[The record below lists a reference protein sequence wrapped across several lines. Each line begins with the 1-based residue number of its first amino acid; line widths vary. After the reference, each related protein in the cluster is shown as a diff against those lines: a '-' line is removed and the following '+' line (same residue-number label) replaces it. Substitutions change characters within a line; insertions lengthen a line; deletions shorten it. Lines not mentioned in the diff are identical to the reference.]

1 MAQLTKFANIAL
13 WLLLSFV
20 AGSTLILTSAY
31 LYLSPNLPTVDDLRD
46 VRLQTPLRV
55 YTSDNKL
62 IGEFGEE
69 RRTPITFD
77 QMPPLFVDAI
87 LSIEDSRFYDHH
99 GVDVKGLL
107 RAVSQLVLTG
117 EKGGGGSTITM
128 QVAKNYFF
136 SFEKKFSRK
145 FSEILLSLQIERE
158 LGKNEILE
166 LYANKIFLGK
176 RAYGFEA
183 AAQVY
188 YGKSL
193 QQLELPQFAMLAGL
207 PQLPSVANPI
217 INPARA
223 IRRRNI
229 VLGRMLELGFI
240 DQTAYQ
246 AAADSPV
253 TASYHGPRIE
263 LYAPYVSEMVRK
275 EMLDRYGRDA
285 YSAGYSVYTT
295 VDSRLQAAAEES
307 VFDGLLDYDQR
318 HGYRGPEQTVLAEGD
333 EEQNRTVW
341 LSTLADTPDASGLIP
356 AIVSSV
362 AEQSFSALM
371 RDGSESL
378 IYWEQGLEGT
388 RRYESVDRRSR
399 TAKLAS
405 DLVAV
410 GDLVRLHQQP
420 DGSWYLSQLPAA
432 QAALVSL
439 NADNGAILS
448 LVGGFNYGQSKFNR
462 ITQATRQ
469 PGSNF
474 KPFIYTAALANG
486 YTPASI
492 INDAPVVF
500 KDDELEST
508 WRPTNSSG
516 KFYGPTRL
524 RSALFRSQ
532 NLVSIRLLRNLGF
545 NKAIDYVERFGFD
558 PEQLPRDLSLA
569 LGSHSVTPMQIVSG
583 YSILANGGY
592 KVAPFLVQRIEDI
605 DNQAVFTATPNSV
618 CRPCE
623 ETVDQQ
629 PDDNVAAA
637 EEPSPIDNEMVTSNI
652 DEEAPSIGT
661 TPELAT
667 IEDILNQSKPE
678 PKPILPPAERV
689 VEPRVAYII
698 NSMMRDVVKKGTG
711 RKALSLD
718 RNDLAGKT
726 GTSNGPTDA
735 WFSGYGG
742 GIVTTTWMGFDNNSF
757 LGRNE
762 YGGKA
767 ALPIW
772 INYMRVAL
780 ADKPETQFKQPEGI
794 VTVKIDPSTGLLAKP
809 GQTDAIFEIFPEEL
823 APTEE
828 AGIDD
833 IAGDSSEVEEVMVED
848 IF

>member
-1 MAQLTKFANIAL
+1 MAQLTNIAKIAV
-13 WLLLSFV
+13 WLLLSSV
-20 AGSTLILTSAY
+20 AGTTLILASAY

-55 YTSDNKL
+55 YTSDQKL

-69 RRTPITFD
+69 RRLPITFD
-77 QMPPLFVDAI
+77 QMPPLFVNAI
-87 LSIEDSRFYDHH
+87 LAIEDSRFYDHH
-99 GVDVKGLL
+99 GVDIKGLL
-107 RAVSQLVLTG
+107 RAVSQLLLTG

-158 LGKNEILE
+158 LSKNEIME

-223 IRRRNI
+223 IRRRNV

-240 DQTAYQ
+240 DQNAYQ
-246 AAADSPV
+246 LAASSPV

-263 LYAPYVSEMVRK
+263 LSAPYVSEMVRK
-275 EMLDRYGRDA
+275 EMLEKYGRDA

-295 VDSRLQAAAEES
+295 VDSTLQSAAQQS
-307 VFDGLLDYDQR
+307 VFDGLLNYDQR
-318 HGYRGPEQTVLAEGD
+318 HGYRGPEQSVLAENPL
-333 EEQNRTVW
+333 ENRDLW
-341 LSTLADTPDASGLIP
+341 LETLATTPDTSGLVP
-356 AIVSSV
+356 VIVSTV
-362 AEQSFSALM
+362 DEQSFSALM
-371 RDGSESL
+371 RDGSEQ
-378 IYWEQGLEGT
+378 IITWEHGLKGK

-399 TAKLAS
+399 SAS
-405 DLVAV
+405 SAGDLVAI
-410 GDLVRLHQQP
+410 GDLVRIRQLP
-420 DGSWYLSQLPAA
+420 DGNWHLSQLPEA

-474 KPFIYTAALANG
+474 KPFVYTAALANG

-500 KDDELEST
+500 KDEGLEST

-569 LGSHSVTPMQIVSG
+569 LGSHSVSPMQIVSG

-592 KVAPFLVQRIEDI
+592 KIDPYLIQRIEDI
-605 DNQAVFTATPNSV
+605 DNQTIFTATPYTV
-618 CRPCE
+618 CRHCETLEERPPQDTPDIAE
-623 ETVDQQ
+623 ETLQVDLKTL
-629 PDDNVAAA
+629 AASNDETRLA
-637 EEPSPIDNEMVTSNI
+637 ID
-652 DEEAPSIGT
+652 T
-661 TPELAT
+661 TDELAT
-667 IEDILNQSKPE
+667 IEDILNLPE
-678 PKPILPPAERV
+678 PEPTLILPEAERV

-698 NSMMRDVVKKGTG
+698 NSMMRDVVQKGTG
-711 RKALSLD
+711 RKALSLG

-742 GIVTTTWMGFDNNSF
+742 GIVTTAWMGFDKNGL
-757 LGRNE
+757 LGSNE

-772 INYMRVAL
+772 IDYMRVAL
-780 ADKPETQFKQPEGI
+780 EGKPETEFKQPEGI
-794 VTVKIDPSTGLLAKP
+794 VTVKIDPMTGLLAKP
-809 GQTDAIFEIFPEEL
+809 GQTDAIFEIFREEF

-833 IAGDSSEVEEVMVED
+833 IAGDTSDVEDVMVED

>member
-1 MAQLTKFANIAL
+1 MAQLTNIAKITL
-13 WLLLSFV
+13 WLLLSSV
-20 AGSTLILTSAY
+20 SGTMLILTSAY
-31 LYLSPNLPTVDDLRD
+31 LYLSPNLPTVNDLRD

-55 YTSDNKL
+55 YTSDQKL

-69 RRTPITFD
+69 RRLPITFD
-77 QMPPLFVDAI
+77 QMPPLFVNAI
-87 LSIEDSRFYDHH
+87 LAIEDSRFYDHH
-99 GVDVKGLL
+99 GVDIKGLL
-107 RAVSQLVLTG
+107 RAVSQLLLTG

-158 LGKNEILE
+158 MSKNEIME

-207 PQLPSVANPI
+207 PQLPSIANPI

-223 IRRRNI
+223 IRRRNV
-229 VLGRMLELGFI
+229 VLGRMLKLGFI
-240 DQTAYQ
+240 DLDAHQL
-246 AAADSPV
+246 AANSPV

-263 LYAPYVSEMVRK
+263 LSSPYVSEMVRK
-275 EMLDRYGRDA
+275 EMLAKYGRDA
-285 YSAGYSVYTT
+285 YSAGYRVYTT
-295 VDSRLQAAAEES
+295 VDSTLQSAAQKS
-307 VFDGLLDYDQR
+307 VFDGLLNYDQR
-318 HGYRGPEQTVLAEGD
+318 HGYRGPEQSVLAENIL
-333 EEQNRTVW
+333 ENRDLW
-341 LSTLADTPDASGLIP
+341 LETLANTPDASGLMP
-356 AIVSSV
+356 AIVSAV
-362 AEQSFSALM
+362 DEQSFSALM
-371 RDGSESL
+371 KDGSEK
-378 IYWEQGLEGT
+378 IITWEHGLKGT

-399 TAKLAS
+399 SAKSAS
-405 DLVAV
+405 DLVAT
-410 GDLVRLHQQP
+410 GDLVRIQQLQ
-420 DGSWYLSQLPAA
+420 DGDWRLSQLPNA
-432 QAALVSL
+432 QAALVSV

-474 KPFIYTAALANG
+474 KPFVYTAALANG

-500 KDDELEST
+500 KDEGLEST

-545 NKAIDYVERFGFD
+545 NKAINYVERFGFD
-558 PEQLPRDLSLA
+558 PKQLPRDLSLA

-592 KVAPFLVQRIEDI
+592 KIEPYLIHRIEDI
-605 DNQAVFTATPNSV
+605 NNETVFSATPDSV
-618 CRPCE
+618 FRDCETQKNPAAKDGAVIAE
-623 ETVDQQ
+623 ETLDTLVAVN
-629 PDDNVAAA
+629 DDTLPA
-637 EEPSPIDNEMVTSNI
+637 ID
-652 DEEAPSIGT
+652 T
-661 TPELAT
+661 TDELAT
-667 IEDILNQSKPE
+667 MEDILNLPE
-678 PKPILPPAERV
+678 PEPELVLPEAERV
-689 VEPRVAYII
+689 IGPRVAYII

-711 RKALSLD
+711 RKALSLG

-742 GIVTTTWMGFDNNSF
+742 GIVTTTWMGFDKNGL
-757 LGRNE
+757 LGSNE

-780 ADKPETQFKQPEGI
+780 DGKPETEFKQPEGI
-794 VTVKIDPSTGLLAKP
+794 VTVKIDPTTGLLAKP
-809 GQTDAIFEIFPEEL
+809 GQANAIFEIFREEL

-828 AGIDD
+828 AGIED
-833 IAGDSSEVEEVMVED
+833 IARDPNEVNEIMVED

>member
-1 MAQLTKFANIAL
+1 M
-13 WLLLSFV
+13 
-20 AGSTLILTSAY
+20 LILTSAY

-55 YTSDNKL
+55 YTSDQKL

-69 RRTPITFD
+69 RRLPITFD
-77 QMPPLFVDAI
+77 QMPPLFVNAI
-87 LSIEDSRFYDHH
+87 LAIEDSRFYDHH
-99 GVDVKGLL
+99 GVDIKGLL
-107 RAVSQLVLTG
+107 RAVSQLLLTG

-136 SFEKKFSRK
+136 SFEKQFSRK

-158 LGKNEILE
+158 LGKNEIME

-223 IRRRNI
+223 IRRRNV
-229 VLGRMLELGFI
+229 VLGRMLELDFI
-240 DQTAYQ
+240 DQDAYEL
-246 AAADSPV
+246 AANSPV

-263 LYAPYVSEMVRK
+263 LSSPYVSEMVRK
-275 EMLDRYGRDA
+275 EMLAKYGRDA

-295 VDSRLQAAAEES
+295 IDSTLQSAAQQS
-307 VFDGLLDYDQR
+307 VFDGLLSYDQR
-318 HGYRGPEQTVLAEGD
+318 HGYRGPEQSVLADSEL
-333 EEQNRTVW
+333 ENRDLW
-341 LSTLADTPDASGLIP
+341 LQTLANTHDASGLLP
-356 AIVSSV
+356 AIVTTV
-362 AEQSFSALM
+362 DEQSFNALM
-371 RDGSESL
+371 KDGSEKV
-378 IYWEQGLEGT
+378 ITWEHGLKGK

-399 TAKLAS
+399 SAKSAS
-405 DLVAV
+405 DLVAT
-410 GDLVRLHQQP
+410 GDLIRIRQLQ
-420 DGSWYLSQLPAA
+420 DGNWHLSQLPEA

-474 KPFIYTAALANG
+474 KPFVYTAALANG

-500 KDDELEST
+500 KDEGLEST

-545 NKAIDYVERFGFD
+545 NNAIDYVERFGFD
-558 PEQLPRDLSLA
+558 PDQLPRDLSLA

-592 KVAPFLVQRIEDI
+592 KIEPYLIQYIEDI
-605 DNQAVFTATPNSV
+605 DNQTVFTATPDSV
-618 CRPCE
+618 CRDCDTLEDPASEDNIVIVE
-623 ETVDQQ
+623 ETSPVDLGT
-629 PDDNVAAA
+629 VAAPNEA
-637 EEPSPIDNEMVTSNI
+637 ALLAID
-652 DEEAPSIGT
+652 T
-661 TPELAT
+661 TDELAT
-667 IEDILNQSKPE
+667 IEDILNLSVAELEPE
-678 PKPILPPAERV
+678 LILPTAERV
-689 VEPRVAYII
+689 VEARVAYII

-711 RKALSLD
+711 RKALSLGRD
-718 RNDLAGKT
+718 DLAGKT

-742 GIVTTTWMGFDNNSF
+742 GVVTTAWMGFDKNGL

-780 ADKPETQFKQPEGI
+780 DGKPETEFKQPEGV
-794 VTVKIDPSTGLLAKP
+794 VTVKIDPTTGLLAKP
-809 GQTDAIFEIFPEEL
+809 GQTDAIFEIFREEF

-833 IAGDSSEVEEVMVED
+833 IAGDTSNVEDVMVED